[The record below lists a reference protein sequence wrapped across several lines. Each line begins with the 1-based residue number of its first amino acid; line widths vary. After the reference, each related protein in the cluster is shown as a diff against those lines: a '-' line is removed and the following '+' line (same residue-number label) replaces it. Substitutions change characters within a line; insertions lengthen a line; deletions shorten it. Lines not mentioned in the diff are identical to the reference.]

1 MARSRQK
8 SQAAD
13 SLLNE
18 LAGLPISSP
27 GSSPGSSPNNRLT
40 NLDSP
45 RPIVSPGSGSIHP
58 ESVLQDL
65 PLHRFNVD
73 LSITGA
79 DLAMLFQRSPD
90 VPGAVILNADASLMG
105 VVTRSVFFELMLD
118 GAGNSSPFLQQ
129 PLQTFSRYVC
139 SPVLKFSGDSGIL
152 VSAKRALRQIS
163 KAVGEP
169 ILVSVLG
176 DYFLLDFHTLNIA
189 YWQICGIETQISYE
203 QIQIQMIRNDK
214 MASLGRLVNGVS
226 HEILDP
232 VSFIWGNLSH
242 LSRYVKD
249 VMQVLD
255 RYELELPTPSNEM
268 IELRSDLEIDY
279 LREDIPKT
287 LQSIKTG
294 ADRLTKLATSLQN
307 FCHIDEVYPKAT
319 DIHDCLDSVLLLLK
333 SHLKNE
339 IDVEKFYGALPTVPC
354 FIGQVTQVFLNV
366 FSYLVRQILV
376 KSVTDRVLEELPLP
390 YCEDHSPSEPPK
402 LWIMTEVCSIDS
414 SGIRWVSVRLGC
426 NGEPISLAE
435 QQQLMNDFMYGN
447 SLTRESSLVMAY
459 RVVTTRHQGMMKLRT
474 AHNPIDHLDPGIS
487 TEFEILMPI
496 G

>member
-1 MARSRQK
+1 MTRSRQK
-8 SQAAD
+8 LQA
-13 SLLNE
+13 
-18 LAGLPISSP
+18 
-27 GSSPGSSPNNRLT
+27 GSSPISELT
-40 NLDSP
+40 
-45 RPIVSPGSGSIHP
+45 GSGSIH
-58 ESVLQDL
+58 SKSSLQDL
-65 PLHRFNVD
+65 PLHRFTVE

-79 DLAMLFQRSPD
+79 ELAMLFQSSPQ
-90 VPGAVILNADASLMG
+90 VPGAVILNADASLVG

-118 GAGNSSPFLQQ
+118 GAGNPSPFLQQ

-139 SPVLKFSGDSGIL
+139 SPVLKLSGDSGIL
-152 VSAKRALRQIS
+152 VSAKRALRRVS
-163 KAVGEP
+163 KAIGEP
-169 ILVSVLG
+169 VLVNVSG
-176 DYFLLDFHTLNIA
+176 DYLLLDFHTLNIA
-189 YWQICGIETQISYE
+189 YWQIRSIETQIAYE
-203 QIQIQMIRNDK
+203 QTQIQMIRNDK

-242 LSRYVKD
+242 LSKYIKD
-249 VMQVLD
+249 VMRVVD
-255 RYELELPTPSNEM
+255 RYELELPIPSNEM
-268 IELRSDLEIDY
+268 LELRSDLEIDY

-294 ADRLTKLATSLQN
+294 ADRLTKLASSLQN

-319 DIHDCLDSVLLLLK
+319 DIHDCLDSMLLLLK

-339 IDVEKFYGALPTVPC
+339 INVQKSYGALPTVPC

-366 FSYLVRQILV
+366 LSYLVRQILV

-390 YCEDHSPSEPPK
+390 YYDNESLSEPPK

-414 SGIRWVSVRLGC
+414 SGMRWVSVRLGC
-426 NGEPISLAE
+426 NGKPISLAE
-435 QQQLMNDFMYGN
+435 QQQLMNDFMYSN
-447 SLTRESSLVMAY
+447 PLTRESSLVIAH
-459 RVVTTRHQGMMKLRT
+459 RVVTNRHQGIMKLRT
-474 AHNPIDHLDPGIS
+474 ADNPMDHLDPGIS

>member
-1 MARSRQK
+1 MTQSRQK
-8 SQAAD
+8 SQGAN
-13 SLLNE
+13 S
-18 LAGLPISSP
+18 PISELGSLP
-27 GSSPGSSPNNRLT
+27 SSSSSSSSPILNSPSL
-40 NLDSP
+40 
-45 RPIVSPGSGSIHP
+45 RPIVSTSSGSIHP
-58 ESVLQDL
+58 ESTLQDL
-65 PLHRFNVD
+65 PLHRFTVE

-79 DLAMLFQRSPD
+79 ELAMLFQSSPE
-90 VPGAVILNADASLMG
+90 VPGAVVLDTDASLVG

-118 GAGNSSPFLQQ
+118 GVGNPSPFLQQ

-139 SPVLKFSGDSGIL
+139 SPVLKLSGDSGIL
-152 VSAKRALRQIS
+152 ISAKQALRRIS
-163 KAVGEP
+163 KAMGEP
-169 ILVSVLG
+169 VLVNVSG

-189 YWQICGIETQISYE
+189 YWQIRGIETQISYE

-242 LSRYVKD
+242 LSRYIKD

-255 RYELELPTPSNEM
+255 RYELELPTPSSEM
-268 IELRSDLEIDY
+268 LELRSDLEIDY

-294 ADRLTKLATSLQN
+294 AVRLTKLATSLQN

-319 DIHDCLDSVLLLLK
+319 DMHDCLDSVLLLLK

-339 IDVEKFYGALPTVPC
+339 INVQKSYGALPTVPC

-366 FSYLVRQILV
+366 LSYLVRQILV

-390 YCEDHSPSEPPK
+390 YCDDESPSEPPQ

-414 SGIRWVSVRLGC
+414 SGMRWVSVRLGC
-426 NGEPISLAE
+426 NGEPISVAE
-435 QQQLMNDFMYGN
+435 QLQLMNDFMYGN
-447 SLTRESSLVMAY
+447 PLTRESSLVMAN
-459 RVVTTRHQGMMKLRT
+459 RVVTNRHQGIMKLRT
-474 AHNPIDHLDPGIS
+474 ADNPSDHLDPSIS
-487 TEFEILMPI
+487 TEFEILIPI
-496 G
+496 C